1 MIFTRTNCPPAIAVL
16 LALSLASAA
25 AQTHSSQ
32 TESPL
37 TEQIHQAIT
46 LAQHGDEGQAL
57 SIANDLVAQHPNSV
71 PALKLQGELL
81 EDTGHAEDAA
91 SSYERALT
99 LSPNDPELLLKV
111 GIARLVTGHYDEAIS
126 LLRRHL
132 ALVPQDHD
140 ALFYLAQAYHL
151 NGDNDLALKTI
162 VESVRLDP
170 GNASILQK
178 YGELLCSSGNNQ
190 EGLLWLLKAQ
200 HIDPTLQRID
210 FDLAIASFNSM
221 DLPSALKYVQ
231 KAATLQPNDPNVL
244 ALLGSTDIKLSQ
256 WQDAKAAFQR
266 VLAAEPDD
274 APSLLGLGQSQ
285 LELRQY
291 QAAIDTLHHLLHVDP
306 TQITAHF
313 YLSRAYAGLGNT
325 AEAEHQAALHH
336 LMMQQMSFV
345 RTLET
350 DQRENAITAQA
361 RQLLADHRE
370 ADALRLYQEH
380 FKGTPATVADSYV
393 FIGKLELFM
402 GNTDDGLRNLHH
414 ALQLDPTVRG
424 AHTYMGIL
432 ALKNADLAS
441 AEREFTAELA
451 NDPNYQM
458 AIAEMGEVYYR
469 QQKWA
474 EAAQL
479 LAKSRTMTPELL
491 YMLSDSYFHTG
502 DITDANLT
510 AETAVAYG
518 RKNTELVQGILDL
531 LNRNGQSALAQRLAA
546 DLNP

>member
-1 MIFTRTNCPPAIAVL
+1 
-16 LALSLASAA
+16 
-25 AQTHSSQ
+25 
-32 TESPL
+32 
-37 TEQIHQAIT
+37 
-46 LAQHGDEGQAL
+46 
-57 SIANDLVAQHPNSV
+57 
-71 PALKLQGELL
+71 
-81 EDTGHAEDAA
+81 
-91 SSYERALT
+91 
-99 LSPNDPELLLKV
+99 
-111 GIARLVTGHYDEAIS
+111 
-126 LLRRHL
+126 
-132 ALVPQDHD
+132 
-140 ALFYLAQAYHL
+140 
-151 NGDNDLALKTI
+151 
-162 VESVRLDP
+162 
-170 GNASILQK
+170 
-178 YGELLCSSGNNQ
+178 
-190 EGLLWLLKAQ
+190 
-200 HIDPTLQRID
+200 
-210 FDLAIASFNSM
+210 
-221 DLPSALKYVQ
+221 
-231 KAATLQPNDPNVL
+231 
-244 ALLGSTDIKLSQ
+244 
-256 WQDAKAAFQR
+256 
-266 VLAAEPDD
+266 
-274 APSLLGLGQSQ
+274 
-285 LELRQY
+285 
-291 QAAIDTLHHLLHVDP
+291 
-306 TQITAHF
+306 
-313 YLSRAYAGLGNT
+313 
-325 AEAEHQAALHH
+325 
-336 LMMQQMSFV
+336 MSFV

-350 DQRENAITAQA
+350 DQRENAITVQA

-402 GNTDDGLRNLHH
+402 GNTEDGLRNLHH

-424 AHTYMGIL
+424 AHTYVGIL

>member
-1 MIFTRTNCPPAIAVL
+1 MNLAQCNRAAAIAAL
-16 LALSLASAA
+16 LILPLASAA
-25 AQTHSSQ
+25 TQTQ
-32 TESPL
+32 LPGTEPQL
-37 TEQIHQAIT
+37 ARQIHQAIA
-46 LAQHGDEGQAL
+46 LAQHGDEAQAL
-57 SIANDLVAQHPNSV
+57 SIANDLVAQHPNSA

-81 EDTGHAEDAA
+81 EDTGHADDAA

-111 GIARLVTGHYDEAIS
+111 GIARLVTGHYDQAIS
-126 LLRRHL
+126 LLRHHL
-132 ALVPQDHD
+132 TLVPHDHD

-162 VESVRLDP
+162 AESVRLGP
-170 GNASILQK
+170 GNASALQK

-190 EGLLWLLKAQ
+190 EGLRWLLKAQ

-210 FDLAIASFNSM
+210 FDLAIATFNGM
-221 DLPSALKYVQ
+221 DLPSALKYAQ
-231 KAATLQPNDPNVL
+231 KAAALQPGDPNIL
-244 ALLGSTDIKLSQ
+244 ALLGSTDIKLSR
-256 WQDAKAAFQR
+256 WQDAKAAFLR
-266 VLAAEPDD
+266 VLTAEPDD

-291 QAAIDTLHHLLHVDP
+291 QDAIDTLHRLLRIDP

-325 AEAEHQAALHH
+325 TEAEHQAALHH

-361 RQLLADHRE
+361 RQLLTDHRE
-370 ADALRLYQEH
+370 AEALRLYQEH
-380 FKGTPATVADSYV
+380 FKGTPATIADSYV

-414 ALQLDPTVRG
+414 ALQLDSAVRG

-432 ALKNADLAS
+432 ALKNADLAT
-441 AEREFTAELA
+441 AERDFTAELA

-458 AIAEMGEVYYR
+458 AIAEMGEVRYR
-469 QQKWA
+469 QQRWA

-491 YMLSDSYFHTG
+491 YMLTDSYFHTG
-502 DITDANLT
+502 DIADANLT

-518 RKNTELVQGILDL
+518 RKNAQLMQGLLDL